1 MKTPW
6 NWLIPLLVAID
17 QLIAVLL
24 RKPLGWLFRTDR
36 FGDPDETISS
46 VLGKEARAGNPRA
59 MRACRMLDWI
69 DRGHCEKAIERDE
82 GNA

>member
-1 MKTPW
+1 MQTLW
-6 NWLIPLLVAID
+6 RWLKPLLIAID
-17 QLIAVLL
+17 QLLCVLL
-24 RKPLGWLFRTDR
+24 RKPLGWLFQTHR

-59 MRACRMLDWI
+59 RRVCRLIHWF
-69 DRGHCEKAIERDE
+69 DRGHCETSIEEDE